1 MNRKYEYENY
11 NDFGNVIE
19 RLFSDY
25 QDYNN
30 MNTDLLEENDNYVLE
45 INLPGF
51 NKDQINISLDNGN
64 LHVFALREKE
74 NKKFITKE
82 RSHKMSRY
90 YYVGD
95 NYVIEDFKAKY
106 ENGVLTIV
114 FPKTAKTNSKKFI
127 NID

>member
-45 INLPGF
+45 INLPF
-51 NKDQINISLDNGN
+51 NKDQIDISLKME
-64 LHVFALREKE
+64 FTCFWFKRKR
-74 NKKFITKE
+74 NKKLFTKE
-82 RSHKMSRY
+82 GSIKW
-90 YYVGD
+90 
-95 NYVIEDFKAKY
+95 
-106 ENGVLTIV
+106 
-114 FPKTAKTNSKKFI
+114 
-127 NID
+127 

>member
-74 NKKFITKE
+74 NKEIYYKRKIT
-82 RSHKMSRY
+82 
-90 YYVGD
+90 
-95 NYVIEDFKAKY
+95 
-106 ENGVLTIV
+106 
-114 FPKTAKTNSKKFI
+114 
-127 NID
+127 